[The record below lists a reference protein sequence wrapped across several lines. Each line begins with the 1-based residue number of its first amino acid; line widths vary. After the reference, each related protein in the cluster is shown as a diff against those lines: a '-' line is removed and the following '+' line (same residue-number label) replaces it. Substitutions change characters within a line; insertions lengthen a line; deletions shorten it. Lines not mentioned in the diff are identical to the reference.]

1 MKKISPVW
9 PNLALFVSVLRKIGP
24 KENGKTGQTVS
35 NWTKRK
41 QTGQEVGQMVS
52 KDSNRNQ
59 TEPNQ
64 VKLWQKDKM
73 GQKVGK
79 QSPLSLLPY
88 PWLFNYSLF
97 LISLSLIQ
105 HDSMTHPYSLT
116 PIFFNPYIQ
125 SPNLASFSCVLYT
138 LYHIPYPI
146 SLLSYILSVIWYPL
160 SLILYSL
167 SLIPYQ
173 LSFFPNP
180 IYHIPFPFYLGGLFP
195 FWKIVL
201 L

>member
-9 PNLALFVSVLRKIGP
+9 PNLPLFVSVLRKIGP
-24 KENGKTGQTVS
+24 KENGKPGQTGS
-35 NWTKRK
+35 NWTKRE

-116 PIFFNPYIQ
+116 PIFLTPISNLLILHPFRVFFIPYI
-125 SPNLASFSCVLYT
+125 
-138 LYHIPYPI
+138 I
-146 SLLSYILSVIWYPL
+146 
-160 SLILYSL
+160 
-167 SLIPYQ
+167 SLIPYP
-173 LSFFPNP
+173 FFL
-180 IYHIPFPFYLGGLFP
+180 IFFLLFGIPYP
-195 FWKIVL
+195 
-201 L
+201 